1 MVLGWLRRRRRR
13 RFFERPLPTAWRG
26 YLDANFAH
34 YAWLS
39 APERARLDGLT
50 QILVAEKN
58 WEGCNG
64 LVMTDEVKVT
74 IAAQA
79 GLLAIG
85 LVEEYFE
92 AILSVL
98 VYPSGYVARETRAA
112 ARRRGDRGTQP
123 RGWAKHRP
131 LVRSYSLGRTYSK
144 AAAFPTTDSM
154 SSSTS
159 SPMPSTCRDMVLTV
173 PRSWKARPN
182 IRRGLR

>member
-13 RFFERPLPTAWRG
+13 RFLSGPLPNAWRG

-98 VYPSGYVARETRAA
+98 VYPSGYVVRETVQ
-112 ARRRGDRGTQP
+112 QP
-123 RGWAKHRP
+123 GGVVIEGHSRGWARHRP
-131 LVRSYSLGRTYSK
+131 LVRSSSLGRTCSK
-144 AAAFPTTDSM
+144 EAAFQTTAST

-159 SPMPSTCRDMVLTV
+159 SPTPSTCRDMGLTV
-173 PRSWKARPN
+173 PRFWRAGPN
-182 IRRGLR
+182 IRRGPK